1 MNMADPIKLAT
12 GQPIDLSSPMT
23 TLGGQLGQVLGGGL
37 QQLAANRI
45 QRLQQQQQV
54 GSLANLLGGNQQL
67 AADILSQPADIQK
80 QIFASQGFANLM
92 GGAQGIPQAAGMPD
106 QAMGGLF
113 TPAEK
118 PLTAYQR
125 GQQELAKQTLEQKQR
140 LAESAEKRAVSKEK
154 LLERKE
160 SEAFFEKNIKPD
172 LESANKAKLDNV
184 KLLNLRKISGDITT
198 LDRLLDKLPEGFYS
212 NLVNRFMSPAA
223 VAAKKD
229 TASFLRGIKQELG
242 GRLNETEFNA
252 WMSQYPDLLRQS
264 PAASDRVIEALL
276 NLNDFLIKKAELKL
290 NLFDENPNI
299 TSSQLFKQLEERIQ
313 PFYNE
318 FAGIKPVETAQTPQG
333 EVVQPESSQALQQPV
348 VEAPQPQ
355 QQLQAA
361 PAPQVVEQP
370 QATIQQRVEGL
381 QNLDADTQ
389 FRVRELLREGYSEQE
404 ALDIIKGQ
412 DETTKQFVGATAGQ
426 AAQVV
431 QPFITAFGNPLSKI
445 FDNLGEGKI
454 AQAAKIARKIIP
466 TDAEAERYLKQ
477 LGVTQ
482 EQIDNPSAL
491 VKTLRAA
498 GVAIPLG
505 LATYA
510 APLATIAS
518 VALGAAGSQLG
529 SFSLGKLGGLVSPE
543 AEQIGQGVGELA
555 GGILG
560 SAKGQQYGKQ
570 LSNAISNNKAAN
582 SVLKTVNDKIE
593 SVKNLTAKQN
603 LDLDKQIKNV
613 VPTLNKQG
621 KELSS
626 AYNTI
631 EPLLEAN
638 KNILI
643 DNETRQ
649 GIFNELLNLA
659 DKEYAPAAKSKLME
673 YAKKYEPAKV
683 GENPISVTEMVQ
695 DSKNL
700 YQSALKSSNKKP
712 FLEAREFIKE
722 QGIEKFA
729 TPEYKEAVKPL
740 NEQYRQYKN
749 NLKEVSDIKAKL
761 AVEKIQNKEKAL
773 TNLFQGAEKIQSDY
787 AKAKGEA
794 AYNIQDYLIDK
805 FLPKP
810 LKGVK
815 FGAKAYKLSKAEA
828 EKTKALM
835 KLLETESP
843 ELLNQF
849 ITQSVEFALMPSKT
863 NLAAMKALNEQI
875 NDVLFQ
881 QEKRERQP
889 LKRMSF
895 AQ

>member
-1 MNMADPIKLAT
+1 MEDSSNNAFMGAPINIGSQSA
-12 GQPIDLSSPMT
+12 S
-23 TLGGQLGQVLGGGL
+23 LGSALGQALGGGL

-125 GQQELAKQTLEQKQR
+125 GQQELARQTLEQKQR
-140 LAESAEKRAVSKEK
+140 VAESAEKRAVSKEK

-290 NLFDENPNI
+290 NLFNENPNI

-355 QQLQAA
+355 QLQAA

-370 QATIQQRVEGL
+370 QATIQQRVERL
-381 QNLDADTQ
+381 QSLDADTQ

-404 ALDIIKGQ
+404 ALNIIKGQ
-412 DETTKQFVGATAGQ
+412 DEATKQFVGATAGQ

-466 TDAEAERYLKQ
+466 TDAEAERYLRQ

-603 LDLDKQIKNV
+603 LDLSEQLKSV
-613 VPTLNKQG
+613 MPTLNKQG
-621 KELSS
+621 KELSA
-626 AYNTI
+626 AYNSI

-649 GIFNELLNLA
+649 SIFNKILSLA
-659 DKEYAPAAKSKLME
+659 DKEYSQAAKTKLTE
-673 YAKKYEPAKV
+673 YAKKYQPFEV
-683 GENPISVTEMVQ
+683 GENPISVAEMVQ

-700 YQSALKSSNKKP
+700 YQLALNSTTKKP
-712 FLEAREFIKE
+712 YLEARQFIRE
-722 QGIEKFA
+722 EGIEKFA
-729 TPEYKEAVKPL
+729 TPEYKEAVKPI

-749 NLKEVSDIKAKL
+749 NLKEVSDIKANL
-761 AVEKIQNKEKAL
+761 DIEKIRNKKKAL

-787 AKAKGEA
+787 VKAKGEA
-794 AYNIQDYLIDK
+794 AYNVQDILIDK
-805 FLPKP
+805 FLPKS
-810 LKGVK
+810 LKIVK
-815 FGAKAYKLSKAEA
+815 FAAKAYKLSKAEA
-828 EKTKALM
+828 EKTRAVM

>member
-1 MNMADPIKLAT
+1 MADPIKLAT

-80 QIFASQGFANLM
+80 QIFTSQGFANLM

-125 GQQELAKQTLEQKQR
+125 GQQELARQTLEQKQR
-140 LAESAEKRAVSKEK
+140 VAESAEKRALSKEK

-276 NLNDFLIKKAELKL
+276 NLNDFIIKKAELKL

-355 QQLQAA
+355 QLQAA
-361 PAPQVVEQP
+361 PAPQVLEQP
-370 QATIQQRVEGL
+370 QATIQQRVERL
-381 QNLDADTQ
+381 QSLDADTQ

-412 DETTKQFVGATAGQ
+412 DEATKQFVGATAGQ

-518 VALGAAGSQLG
+518 VALGAVGSQLG
-529 SFSLGKLGGLVSPE
+529 SFSLGKLGGLVSPK
-543 AEQIGQGVGELA
+543 AEQIGEGVGELA
-555 GGILG
+555 GGFLG

-582 SVLKTVNDKIE
+582 SILKTVNDKLDL
-593 SVKNLTAKQN
+593 VKKLTPKQN
-603 LDLDKQIKNV
+603 LDLSEQLKSV
-613 VPTLNKQG
+613 MPTLNKQG
-621 KELSS
+621 KELSA
-626 AYNTI
+626 AYNSI

-649 GIFNELLNLA
+649 SIFNKILSLA
-659 DKEYAPAAKSKLME
+659 DKEYSQAAKTKLTE
-673 YAKKYEPAKV
+673 YAKKYQPFEV
-683 GENPISVTEMVQ
+683 GENPISVAEMVQ

-700 YQSALKSSNKKP
+700 YQLALNSTTKKP
-712 FLEAREFIKE
+712 YLEARQFIRE
-722 QGIEKFA
+722 EGIEKFA
-729 TPEYKEAVKPL
+729 TPEYKEAVKPI

-749 NLKEVSDIKAKL
+749 NLKEVSDIKANL
-761 AVEKIQNKEKAL
+761 DIEKIRNKKKAL

-787 AKAKGEA
+787 VKAKGEA
-794 AYNIQDYLIDK
+794 AYNVQDILIDK
-805 FLPKP
+805 FLPKS
-810 LKGVK
+810 LKIVK
-815 FGAKAYKLSKAEA
+815 FAAKAYKLSKAEA
-828 EKTKALM
+828 EKTRSVM

-849 ITQSVEFALMPSKT
+849 ITQSVEFALMPSK
-863 NLAAMKALNEQI
+863 NNYVALKALNKQI
-875 NDVLFQ
+875 NDVLFKQ
-881 QEKRERQP
+881 QKRERQP

>member
-1 MNMADPIKLAT
+1 MADPIKLAT

-80 QIFASQGFANLM
+80 QIFTSQGFANLM

-125 GQQELAKQTLEQKQR
+125 GQQELARQTLEQKQR
-140 LAESAEKRAVSKEK
+140 VAESAEKRALSKEK

-290 NLFDENPNI
+290 NLFNENPNI

-355 QQLQAA
+355 QLQAA
-361 PAPQVVEQP
+361 PAPQVLEQP
-370 QATIQQRVEGL
+370 QATIQQRVERL
-381 QNLDADTQ
+381 QSLDADTQ

-412 DETTKQFVGATAGQ
+412 DEATKQFVGATAGQ

-518 VALGAAGSQLG
+518 VALGAVGSQLG
-529 SFSLGKLGGLVSPE
+529 SFSLGKLGGLVSPK
-543 AEQIGQGVGELA
+543 AEQIGEGVGELA
-555 GGILG
+555 GGFLG

-582 SVLKTVNDKIE
+582 SILKTVNDKLDL
-593 SVKNLTAKQN
+593 VKKLTPKQN
-603 LDLDKQIKNV
+603 LDLSEQLKSV
-613 VPTLNKQG
+613 MPTLNKQG
-621 KELSS
+621 KELSA
-626 AYNTI
+626 AYNSI

-649 GIFNELLNLA
+649 SIFNKILSLA
-659 DKEYAPAAKSKLME
+659 DKEYSQAAKTKLTE
-673 YAKKYEPAKV
+673 YAKKYQPFEV
-683 GENPISVTEMVQ
+683 GENPISVAEMVQ

-700 YQSALKSSNKKP
+700 YQLALNSTTKKP
-712 FLEAREFIKE
+712 YLEARQFIRE
-722 QGIEKFA
+722 EGIEKFA
-729 TPEYKEAVKPL
+729 TPEYKEAVKPI

-749 NLKEVSDIKAKL
+749 NLKEVSDIKANL
-761 AVEKIQNKEKAL
+761 DIEKIRNKKKAL

-787 AKAKGEA
+787 VKAKGEA
-794 AYNIQDYLIDK
+794 AYNVQDILIDK
-805 FLPKP
+805 FLPKS
-810 LKGVK
+810 LKIVK
-815 FGAKAYKLSKAEA
+815 FAAKAYKLSKAEA
-828 EKTKALM
+828 EKTRAVM

>member
-1 MNMADPIKLAT
+1 MEDSSNNAFMGAPINIGSQSA
-12 GQPIDLSSPMT
+12 S
-23 TLGGQLGQVLGGGL
+23 LGSALGQALGGGL

-80 QIFASQGFANLM
+80 QIFTSQGFANLM

-125 GQQELAKQTLEQKQR
+125 GQQELARQTLEQKQR
-140 LAESAEKRAVSKEK
+140 VAESAEKRALSKEK

-172 LESANKAKLDNV
+172 LESANKAQLDNV

-290 NLFDENPNI
+290 NLFNENPNI

-355 QQLQAA
+355 QLQAA
-361 PAPQVVEQP
+361 PAPQVLEQP
-370 QATIQQRVEGL
+370 QATIQQRVERL
-381 QNLDADTQ
+381 QSLDADTQ

-412 DETTKQFVGATAGQ
+412 DEATKQFVGATAGQ

-518 VALGAAGSQLG
+518 VALGAVGSQLG
-529 SFSLGKLGGLVSPE
+529 SFSLGKLGGLVSPK
-543 AEQIGQGVGELA
+543 AEQIGEGVGELA
-555 GGILG
+555 GGFLG

-582 SVLKTVNDKIE
+582 SILKTVNDKLDL
-593 SVKNLTAKQN
+593 VKKLTPKQN
-603 LDLDKQIKNV
+603 LDLSEQLKSV
-613 VPTLNKQG
+613 MPTLNKQG
-621 KELSS
+621 KELSA
-626 AYNTI
+626 AYNSI

-649 GIFNELLNLA
+649 SIFNKILSLA
-659 DKEYAPAAKSKLME
+659 DKEYSQAAKTKLTE
-673 YAKKYEPAKV
+673 YAKKYQPFEV
-683 GENPISVTEMVQ
+683 GENPISVAEMVQ

-700 YQSALKSSNKKP
+700 YQLALNSTTKKP
-712 FLEAREFIKE
+712 YLEARQFIRE
-722 QGIEKFA
+722 EGIEKFA
-729 TPEYKEAVKPL
+729 TPEYKEAVKPI

-749 NLKEVSDIKAKL
+749 NLKEVSDIKANL
-761 AVEKIQNKEKAL
+761 DIEKIRNKKKAL

-787 AKAKGEA
+787 VKAKGEA
-794 AYNIQDYLIDK
+794 AYNVQDILIDK
-805 FLPKP
+805 FLPKS
-810 LKGVK
+810 LKIVK
-815 FGAKAYKLSKAEA
+815 FAAKAYKLSKAEA
-828 EKTKALM
+828 EKTRAVM